1 MLTILNKF
9 TGNNTNTFR
18 KVVAVSLLQFLED
31 KYDTKKWIVLVM
43 PELGTTNKVYSVHSG
58 GVHKASAQGLS
69 ALAVSTTNPN
79 EVPEFFKK
87 VEDRFIRFSY
97 SSSSPSFRQV
107 YAYLNRYLTP
117 LQSSRNGVV
126 ETLIIS
132 SQCSGLSEGVVT
144 TVASSGAKVIKTNSI
159 CGDLLVIVVKV
170 LKTKITPA
178 PIKCLE
184 AFGYMSA
191 EKTGQESDVI
201 LDSQWTNEIVDC
213 ANVAANKTVS
223 K

>member
-1 MLTILNKF
+1 M
-9 TGNNTNTFR
+9 
-18 KVVAVSLLQFLED
+18 
-31 KYDTKKWIVLVM
+31 
-43 PELGTTNKVYSVHSG
+43 
-58 GVHKASAQGLS
+58 
-69 ALAVSTTNPN
+69 
-79 EVPEFFKK
+79 
-87 VEDRFIRFSY
+87 
-97 SSSSPSFRQV
+97 
-107 YAYLNRYLTP
+107 
-117 LQSSRNGVV
+117 